1 MGSCLLR
8 ILLSPRALCSSI
20 PRSHTAVPSFAFPAL
35 LLSLFANRSSVWL
48 IEFLRL
54 RQIELQAKNEFVE
67 YDATVTSDMED
78 VNEVLPGLWKY
89 GALIP
94 GLGLVTQVPAQ
105 SKKDVPEPG
114 EAIRLRLENAQP
126 VRRMLRWNRVR
137 QA

>member
-1 MGSCLLR
+1 M
-8 ILLSPRALCSSI
+8 
-20 PRSHTAVPSFAFPAL
+20 PSFAFPAL